1 MQNDIRSPNDF
12 LRLLLIDP
20 VRMGENVMYPAGT
33 LVLDVWREIV
43 AVDSGALRDSGY
55 VYMALGGLKMDRIVS
70 EVIIGE
76 GTPRGGYGASHE
88 FGIGIH
94 PQSRKPP
101 TQWMPQD
108 PVDDLVKALAI
119 VDSLT

>member
-1 MQNDIRSPNDF
+1 MENNIPSPNPAVF
-12 LRLLLIDP
+12 AILKDP
-20 VRMGENVMYPAGT
+20 VHMADVMYQSGT
-33 LVLDVWREIV
+33 LVLNVWQEIV
-43 AVDSGALRDSGY
+43 AVDSSALRDSGY
-55 VYMALGGLKMDRIVS
+55 VYLTVGGVKMDRVAA
-70 EVIIGE
+70 EVVIGE

-94 PQSRKPP
+94 PRSRKPP

-119 VDSLT
+119 VDSLP